1 MQASLTLIVGIG
13 ALAAVPPLFFIN
25 SLLRKRNKDFDRS
38 QLIDGTVVELEF
50 FGHRGKA
57 NAIVE
62 YSSGGQTIRFNNH
75 AHVPGAQIGDT
86 VKLDVGSGQK
96 VRVFTDINAKMVTV
110 TASYMVL
117 FGLIGIG
124 ALGWHYLNL

>member
-1 MQASLTLIVGIG
+1 MQASLPLIIGIG
-13 ALAAVPPLFFIN
+13 ALAAVPPLIFIN
-25 SLLRKRNKDFDRS
+25 ALLRKREKDFDRS
-38 QLIDGTVVELEF
+38 HLIDGTVIDLEF

-62 YSSGGQTIRFNNH
+62 YSSQGKTIRFNNH
-75 AHVPGAQIGDT
+75 AHVPGAQVGDT
-86 VKLDVGSGQK
+86 VQLDVGSGQK

-110 TASYMVL
+110 TATYMVL
-117 FGLIGIG
+117 FALIGIG